1 MRQFNLDEYIKN
13 PSLGVVTR
21 EGRPVRIVCT
31 DAKGD
36 YPVVALAIDDDGS
49 EYTVRCRQDGIGGF
63 DEDDLFFETV
73 KNEEWVNLY
82 RYKNGFKFFGDFYET
97 EEDARKAINE
107 ESGIK
112 HIATIKLTLE
122 E

>member
-36 YPVVALAIDDDGS
+36 YPVVGLTIDEDGS
-49 EYTVRCRQDGIGGF
+49 EYTIRSTKYGLSGF
-63 DEDDLFFETV
+63 TEDDLFLSDEQSNT
-73 KNEEWVNLY
+73 
-82 RYKNGFKFFGDFYET
+82 
-97 EEDARKAINE
+97 
-107 ESGIK
+107 
-112 HIATIKLTLE
+112 TIKE
-122 E
+122 GYVNIYREKEYG